1 MLNFFRDPRLRW
13 QISAKHLLSN
23 IYFYVRK
30 KNIVKNIGGDLPRGM
45 ADLRQKFQNMM
56 AEICRTRGRSPS
68 NATRTKDADGLC
80 FFTKKRARVPNIADS
95 NKCDL

>member
-1 MLNFFRDPRLRW
+1 
-13 QISAKHLLSN
+13 
-23 IYFYVRK
+23 
-30 KNIVKNIGGDLPRGM
+30 M

-80 FFTKKRARVPNIADS
+80 FFTKKRARVPNIVDS